1 MLVLIQHGQTI
12 GTTDN
17 VGNPFE
23 RDGLGLEPR
32 PMSGIERRDTGRDKE
47 PDPANRTDPVMS
59 PLNLWNQ
66 HRHC

>member
-1 MLVLIQHGQTI
+1 MLVLIHHGQTI

-23 RDGLGLEPR
+23 RDGLGFEPK
-32 PMSGIERRDTGRDKE
+32 PMFGIERGGTGRDKE

-59 PLNLWNQ
+59 RLNPWNQ